1 MTTTL
6 DLLQS
11 LRDSAPQALSDQTA
25 YELTPED
32 EQFIRS
38 HVTPQTTVDQERELA
53 AQVIARNIDRLL
65 AAALYEVGLATSH
78 ARLLDLT
85 RYSQKED

>member
-1 MTTTL
+1 MTT
-6 DLLQS
+6 DLYKA
-11 LRDSAPQALSDQTA
+11 LRALADQTVPSA
-25 YELTPED
+25 SELSPED

-38 HVTPQTTVDQERELA
+38 NVTPQTTVDEERDLA

-85 RYSQKED
+85 RFSQETDR